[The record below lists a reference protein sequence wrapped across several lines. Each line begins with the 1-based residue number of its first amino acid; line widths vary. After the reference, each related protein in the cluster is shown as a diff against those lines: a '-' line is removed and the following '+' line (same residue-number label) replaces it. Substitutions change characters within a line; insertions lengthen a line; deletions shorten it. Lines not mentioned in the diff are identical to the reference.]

1 MLTVKILCVGK
12 LKECYWRDA
21 CAEYEKRL
29 NGFCRFS
36 IQEISECRLPENPSQ
51 SQIDSALAEEGEKLL
66 SVSAGS
72 LKVALCIE
80 GKLVSSEGL
89 SEVIEKA
96 ALRGLSS
103 ISFFIGSSFGLSD
116 RVKSA
121 ADFRLSMSPM
131 TFPHQLARVML
142 CEQIYRAFQ
151 IQNNGKYHK

>member
-12 LKECYWRDA
+12 LKERYWRDA

-36 IQEISECRLPENPSQ
+36 IQEISESRLPENPSHA
-51 SQIDSALAEEGEKLL
+51 QIDSALAEEGE
-66 SVSAGS
+66 
-72 LKVALCIE
+72 IE